1 MKKTAIITGGS
12 RGIGYAVALQLGL
25 EECNLVIFSRH
36 LVESDFFAFKEKGF
50 DFLLVN
56 GDISKKID
64 REKLLSETI
73 KKYGR
78 VDILVNDAGVA
89 PLERKDIL
97 EMTEESFDRVLA
109 INTKGN
115 MFMTQLI
122 ANQMIKQEKVFL
134 RKGTIVNVSSCSAV
148 VSSPSRAEYCVSK
161 AGISML
167 TKLYADRL
175 AREDILVH
183 EVRPGVIETKMT
195 SSVKEKYDN
204 LFQAGVFPI
213 ARWGKPEDVANVVS
227 FMVSD
232 KFNYTT
238 GDYIDIDGGFHIQS
252 L

>member
-1 MKKTAIITGGS
+1 MKKTAIVTGGS
-12 RGIGYAVALQLGL
+12 RGIGYAVALQLGM
-25 EECNLVIFSRH
+25 ENCNLVIFSRH
-36 LVESDFFAFKEKGF
+36 LDDTEFSDFKERGF
-50 DFLLVN
+50 DFLLVS
-56 GDISKKID
+56 GDISQKAD

-73 KKYGR
+73 GKYGR
-78 VDILVNDAGVA
+78 VDILINDAGVA

-97 EMTEESFDRVLA
+97 EMTEESFDRVLS

-115 MFMTQLI
+115 MFMTQLV
-122 ANQMIKQEKVFL
+122 ANQMIRQDKIFS

-148 VSSPSRAEYCVSK
+148 VSSPNRAEYCVSK

-175 AREDILVH
+175 AKEDILVH

-195 SSVKEKYDN
+195 SSVKGKYDN
-204 LFQAGVFPI
+204 LFQSGIFPI
-213 ARWGKPEDVANVVS
+213 ARWGKPEDVAHVVS

-238 GDYIDIDGGFHIQS
+238 GDYIDVDGGFHIQS